1 MRVRMNFEMR
11 AQALALL
18 DGLDDEKIPSAVEF
32 LRRLSEE
39 TPPQNGLEELLE
51 DRA

>member
-1 MRVRMNFEMR
+1 MSFEMR

-18 DGLDDEKIPSAVEF
+18 DGLDDEKIPSALEF

-39 TPPQNGLEELLE
+39 TPVHNGLEELLE
-51 DRA
+51 ERA